1 LRRVLA
7 LASSKERAQQLKKL
21 RQSISSLRASLQLL
35 EGQVRVTASDPILTS
50 PVAGISKRKE
60 LKRLE
65 ASLRSK
71 QGQFRSENELLE
83 VFAAQDE
90 VQGELCRA
98 ATSGD
103 LCAFDTLIHKG
114 ASVNAPDDLG
124 FSALHYACAHGRM
137 RIVAAAIENGGD
149 LGEREEGSHP
159 LTLAAARGKLQVVSE
174 LLARGADVNSIDGDS
189 LTALHV
195 AAAGGT
201 PSHLGI
207 MRILVHEGAFVDQ
220 VDRFGCTAL
229 FHAVKKVQQSK
240 KNLESVK
247 LLIDAGADATWRDLN
262 GKTALQLLLAPEVAI
277 PGGKAKK
284 YSNAEEAELIVDD
297 KHTLAE
303 LRRLL
308 LLAQKQK
315 SGMTSIDGVDETT
328 AGRYNSD
335 IPSAPVFV
343 VANVELSSAQQRA
356 FLLQQQ
362 KQTKKE
368 KQRKINK

>member
-1 LRRVLA
+1 M
-7 LASSKERAQQLKKL
+7 ASSKERAQQLKKL

-149 LGEREEGSHP
+149 LGERRRKPP

-174 LLARGADVNSIDGDS
+174 LLARGAMSIA
-189 LTALHV
+189 LTA
-195 AAAGGT
+195 
-201 PSHLGI
+201 
-207 MRILVHEGAFVDQ
+207 IL
-220 VDRFGCTAL
+220 
-229 FHAVKKVQQSK
+229 
-240 KNLESVK
+240 
-247 LLIDAGADATWRDLN
+247 
-262 GKTALQLLLAPEVAI
+262 
-277 PGGKAKK
+277 
-284 YSNAEEAELIVDD
+284 
-297 KHTLAE
+297 
-303 LRRLL
+303 
-308 LLAQKQK
+308 
-315 SGMTSIDGVDETT
+315 
-328 AGRYNSD
+328 
-335 IPSAPVFV
+335 
-343 VANVELSSAQQRA
+343 
-356 FLLQQQ
+356 
-362 KQTKKE
+362 
-368 KQRKINK
+368 